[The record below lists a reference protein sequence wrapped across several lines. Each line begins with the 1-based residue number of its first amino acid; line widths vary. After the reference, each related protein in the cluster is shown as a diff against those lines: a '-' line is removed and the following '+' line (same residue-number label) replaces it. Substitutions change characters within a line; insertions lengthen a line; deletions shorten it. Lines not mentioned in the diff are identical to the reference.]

1 MLGVNLGAAG
11 ERAAARFL
19 RRLGYRIA
27 ARNYR
32 CRSGEIDL
40 IAVDG
45 DTIVF
50 AEVKTRRHDESA
62 DPEANV
68 TYQKRLRLTRAAKT
82 YLSAK
87 SAQNQAARFDVLAVV
102 LPATGQPAI
111 EHFVDAFG
119 PTPR

>member
-1 MLGVNLGAAG
+1 MNLGAAG

-27 ARNYR
+27 ARNYS

-68 TYQKRLRLTRAAKT
+68 TYRKRCRLTRAAKT

-102 LPATGQPAI
+102 LPATGPPTI